1 MVFAIDRVVFLVISE
16 HESTG
21 QGVIPRN
28 SLTLATWTGKPLPE
42 FLPVLNGGFLPVD
55 VPPFRDLPVPAFIV
69 RLTFDV
75 EGHWAGKSILC
86 GQAFSH
92 RFEAKGTWIC
102 YPPTLPAAPV
112 P

>member
-1 MVFAIDRVVFLVISE
+1 MFAIDRVVFLVMSE

-21 QGVIPRN
+21 QEVIPRN
-28 SLTLATWTGKPLPE
+28 SLALATWTGNSLPE
-42 FLPVLNGGFLPVD
+42 FLPALNGGFLPVD
-55 VPPFRDLPVPAFIV
+55 GRPFRDLPVPAFILC
-69 RLTFDV
+69 LTFDV
-75 EGHWAGKSILC
+75 EGHWAGKSIRY

-92 RFEAKGTWIC
+92 RLEAKGTWIC